1 MIAHSMKN
9 KERPWAL
16 TKEGPFMKLRKTMK
30 AQNPKKKEK
39 ERNNNN
45 NNNNNNKEEEEDL
58 DSVRQEDMQQEEH
71 QGPRTLMCPF
81 EALRR
86 GP

>member
-30 AQNPKKKEK
+30 AQNPKRKEK

-45 NNNNNNKEEEEDL
+45 NNNNNNNKEEEDL

-71 QGPRTLMCPF
+71 HGPRTLMCPF
-81 EALRR
+81 EVLRR
-86 GP
+86 

>member
-1 MIAHSMKN
+1 MK
-9 KERPWAL
+9 AQ
-16 TKEGPFMKLRKTMK
+16 FMKLRRTMK

-45 NNNNNNKEEEEDL
+45 NNNNKEEEDL

-81 EALRR
+81 EVLRR
-86 GP
+86 

>member
-16 TKEGPFMKLRKTMK
+16 TKEGSFMKLRKTMK

-45 NNNNNNKEEEEDL
+45 NNNNKEEDL
-58 DSVRQEDMQQEEH
+58 DSVRQEDM
-71 QGPRTLMCPF
+71 
-81 EALRR
+81 
-86 GP
+86 

>member
-45 NNNNNNKEEEEDL
+45 NNNNNNNKEEDL

-81 EALRR
+81 EVLRR
-86 GP
+86 

>member
-45 NNNNNNKEEEEDL
+45 NNKEEEDL

-81 EALRR
+81 EVLRR
-86 GP
+86 

>member
-45 NNNNNNKEEEEDL
+45 NKEEDL

-81 EALRR
+81 EVLRR
-86 GP
+86 

>member
-1 MIAHSMKN
+1 MNN

-45 NNNNNNKEEEEDL
+45 NKEEDL

-81 EALRR
+81 EVLRR
-86 GP
+86 